1 MLWCLCT
8 IWVNTIKIFERQ
20 HFVEL
25 LQRWISNDTNNN
37 NNLNKNA
44 INSKFFKYKTSI
56 TGSTYDVDARITNAE
71 GNQVNNPDYDA
82 NNSGKKEEVK
92 IVVPLKYLSNFWR
105 ALNMPLINCELSLIL
120 TWSENY
126 VITSMV
132 KRIIANMRRDV
143 SPTGATFNIKDSKL
157 YVPVVTLPTKDD
169 NNFLE
174 QLKWKFK
181 RTINSFMTEA
191 VII

>member
-1 MLWCLCT
+1 M
-8 IWVNTIKIFERQ
+8 
-20 HFVEL
+20 
-25 LQRWISNDTNNN
+25 S
-37 NNLNKNA
+37 
-44 INSKFFKYKTSI
+44 
-56 TGSTYDVDARITNAE
+56 
-71 GNQVNNPDYDA
+71 
-82 NNSGKKEEVK
+82 
-92 IVVPLKYLSNFWR
+92 
-105 ALNMPLINCELSLIL
+105 LINCELSLIL

>member
-1 MLWCLCT
+1 M
-8 IWVNTIKIFERQ
+8 
-20 HFVEL
+20 EL

-44 INSKFFKYKTSI
+44 INSIFFKYKTSI
-56 TGSTYDVDARITNAE
+56 TGSTYNVDARITNAE
-71 GNQVNNPDYDA
+71 GNQVNNPHYDA
-82 NNSGKKEEVK
+82 NNSGKKEVK

-105 ALNMPLINCELSLIL
+105 TLNMPLINFELSLIL
-120 TWSENY
+120 TWSESY

-132 KRIIANMRRDV
+132 KRIANMQRDV
-143 SPTGATFNIKDSKL
+143 SPTGATFNIKDTKL

-174 QLKWKFK
+174 QLRWGFK
-181 RTINSFMTEA
+181 RTINSFTMEA

>member
-1 MLWCLCT
+1 
-8 IWVNTIKIFERQ
+8 
-20 HFVEL
+20 
-25 LQRWISNDTNNN
+25 
-37 NNLNKNA
+37 
-44 INSKFFKYKTSI
+44 
-56 TGSTYDVDARITNAE
+56 
-71 GNQVNNPDYDA
+71 
-82 NNSGKKEEVK
+82 
-92 IVVPLKYLSNFWR
+92 
-105 ALNMPLINCELSLIL
+105 MPLINCELSLIL

-174 QLKWKFK
+174 QLK
-181 RTINSFMTEA
+181 
-191 VII
+191 